1 MSTVRCY
8 VEAVKY
14 RAHGVGAPC
23 VSWYMKVSQWA
34 LLQLHK
40 KCVIASSSMKVSA
53 ITSGGTP
60 ATKFTSMHLA
70 KGHSLGK
77 IMIYL

>member
-1 MSTVRCY
+1 
-8 VEAVKY
+8 
-14 RAHGVGAPC
+14 
-23 VSWYMKVSQWA
+23 MKASQWA
-34 LLQLHK
+34 LLQQHK
-40 KCVIASSSMKVSA
+40 KGVTASSGMKVSA
-53 ITSGGTP
+53 ITNSGTP